1 MQTIHHQFYLLVD
14 LEPAI
19 IANMIKSIIKTMRPK
34 QWLKNGFIFAALIF
48 DKQFLTLEPL
58 LTTVTGFFLLGI
70 GASAVYFINDLADL
84 EQDRLHP
91 TKRFRPMASGALSL
105 TVGRIM
111 AAIFLIVA
119 LGAGFALNTYF
130 GIIISIYL
138 IMNFFYSFWLKHVP
152 IIDVLVL
159 ASGFVL
165 RVGAGVALITVE
177 RFSPWLYVCTS
188 LLALFIGLGKRRSE
202 LVLLAEGANTHRR
215 VFDHYTVP
223 FLDQLIIIVSS
234 TTVIAYSL
242 YTFSAENL
250 PNNHLM
256 MLTIPFVIYG
266 IFRYLYLVNIE
277 DAGGAPEELVFSDR
291 PLLMTIFLWGLTS
304 VGILYPG
311 S

>member
-1 MQTIHHQFYLLVD
+1 LLGY

-34 QWLKNGFIFAALIF
+34 QWLKNGFIFAAIIF
-48 DKQFLTLEPL
+48 DKQLLTLEPL
-58 LTTVTGFFLLGI
+58 LNTIAGFFLLGI

-91 TKRFRPMASGALSL
+91 KKRFRPMASGALPL
-105 TVGRIM
+105 AVGRVM
-111 AAIFLIVA
+111 AVTFLIVA
-119 LGAGFALNTYF
+119 LGAGFALNTNF

-266 IFRYLYLVNIE
+266 IFRYLYLINIE
-277 DAGGAPEELVFSDR
+277 DAGGAPEELVFSDW
-291 PLLMTIFLWGLTS
+291 PLLATIFLWGVAS
-304 VGILYPG
+304 AGILYLG

>member
-1 MQTIHHQFYLLVD
+1 
-14 LEPAI
+14 
-19 IANMIKSIIKTMRPK
+19 MIKSILKTMRPK
-34 QWLKNGFIFAALIF
+34 QWPKNGFIFAALVF
-48 DKQFLTLEPL
+48 DKQIFDLEPL
-58 LTTVTGFFLLGI
+58 LTTIAGFFLLGI

-91 TKRFRPMASGALSL
+91 TKRYRPLASGQLSL
-105 TVGRIM
+105 TAGRIT
-111 AAIFLIVA
+111 AGVLLVVA
-119 LGAGFALNTYF
+119 LGAGFALNTFF
-130 GIIISIYL
+130 GIVISIYL
-138 IMNFFYSFWLKHVP
+138 IMNIFYSFWLKHVP

-165 RVGAGVALITVE
+165 RVGAGVALITTE

-202 LVLLAEGANTHRR
+202 LVLLAEDANSHRR
-215 VFDHYTVP
+215 VFDRYTVD

-234 TTVIAYSL
+234 TTIIAYSL

-250 PNNHLM
+250 PTNHLM

-266 IFRYLYLVNIE
+266 VFRYLYLVNIE
-277 DAGGAPEELVFSDR
+277 DAGGAPEELVFSDM
-291 PLLMTIFLWGLTS
+291 PLLATIVIWGIS
-304 VGILYPG
+304 SAGILYLG

>member
-1 MQTIHHQFYLLVD
+1 MQTIYHRFYLLVD

-34 QWLKNGFIFAALIF
+34 QWLKNGFIFAAIIF
-48 DKQFLTLEPL
+48 DKQLLTLEPL
-58 LTTVTGFFLLGI
+58 LNTIAGFFLLGI

-91 TKRFRPMASGALSL
+91 KKRFRPMASGALPL
-105 TVGRIM
+105 AVGRVM
-111 AAIFLIVA
+111 AVTFLIVA
-119 LGAGFALNTYF
+119 LGAGFALNTNF

-266 IFRYLYLVNIE
+266 IFRYLYLINIE
-277 DAGGAPEELVFSDR
+277 DAGGAPEELVFSDW
-291 PLLMTIFLWGLTS
+291 PLLATIFLWGVAS
-304 VGILYPG
+304 AGILYLG

>member
-1 MQTIHHQFYLLVD
+1 LLGYW
-14 LEPAI
+14 EPAI

-48 DKQFLTLEPL
+48 DKQFLSLQPL
-58 LTTVTGFFLLGI
+58 LTTIAGFFLLGI

-91 TKRFRPMASGALSL
+91 KKRYRPMASGALPLS
-105 TVGRIM
+105 VGRVM
-111 AAIFLIVA
+111 AAILLIVA
-119 LGAGFALNTYF
+119 LGAGFALNTAF
-130 GIIISIYL
+130 GIVISIYL

-165 RVGAGVALITVE
+165 RVGAGVVLITVE

-234 TTVIAYSL
+234 TTIIAYSL

-277 DAGGAPEELVFSDR
+277 DAGGAPEELVFSDW
-291 PLLMTIFLWGLTS
+291 PLLITIFLWGVTS
-304 VGILYPG
+304 AGILYLG

>member
-1 MQTIHHQFYLLVD
+1 
-14 LEPAI
+14 
-19 IANMIKSIIKTMRPK
+19 MIKSILKTMRPK
-34 QWLKNGFIFAALIF
+34 QWPKNGFIFAALVF
-48 DKQFLTLEPL
+48 DKQIFDLEPL
-58 LTTVTGFFLLGI
+58 LTTIAGFFLLGI

-91 TKRFRPMASGALSL
+91 TKRYRPLASGQLSL
-105 TVGRIM
+105 TVGRIT
-111 AAIFLIVA
+111 AGVLLVVA
-119 LGAGFALNTYF
+119 LGAGFALNTFF
-130 GIIISIYL
+130 GIVISIYL
-138 IMNFFYSFWLKHVP
+138 IMNIFYSFWLKHVP

-165 RVGAGVALITVE
+165 RVGAGVALITTE

-202 LVLLAEGANTHRR
+202 LVLLAEDANSHRR
-215 VFDHYTVP
+215 VFDRYTVD

-234 TTVIAYSL
+234 TTIIAYSL

-250 PNNHLM
+250 PTNHLM

-266 IFRYLYLVNIE
+266 VFRYLYLVNIE
-277 DAGGAPEELVFSDR
+277 DAGGAPEELVFSDM
-291 PLLMTIFLWGLTS
+291 PLLATIVIWGIS
-304 VGILYPG
+304 SAGILYLG

>member
-1 MQTIHHQFYLLVD
+1 
-14 LEPAI
+14 
-19 IANMIKSIIKTMRPK
+19 MIKSIVKTMRPK
-34 QWLKNGFIFAALIF
+34 QWPKNGFIFAALVF
-48 DKQFLTLEPL
+48 DKQVFDLEPL
-58 LTTVTGFFLLGI
+58 LTAIAGFFLLGV

-91 TKRFRPMASGALSL
+91 TKRFRPLASGELSL
-105 TVGRIM
+105 TVGRIS
-111 AAIFLIVA
+111 AGILLVTA

-130 GIIISIYL
+130 GIVISIYL
-138 IMNFFYSFWLKHVP
+138 IMNFFYSFWLKNVP

-165 RVGAGVALITVE
+165 RVGAGVVLITVE

-202 LVLLAEGANTHRR
+202 LVMLAEEANSHRR
-215 VFDHYTVP
+215 VFDHYTVS

-234 TTVIAYSL
+234 TTIIAYSL

-250 PNNHLM
+250 PSNHLM

-266 IFRYLYLVNIE
+266 VFRYLYLVNIE
-277 DAGGAPEELVFSDR
+277 DAGGAPEELVFSDL
-291 PLLMTIFLWGLTS
+291 PLLATIIIWGVS
-304 VGILYPG
+304 SAGILYLG

>member
-1 MQTIHHQFYLLVD
+1 MHLV
-14 LEPAI
+14 PAI
-19 IANMIKSIIKTMRPK
+19 IAAMIKSILKTMRPK
-34 QWLKNGFIFAALIF
+34 QWPKNGFIFAALVF
-48 DKQFLTLEPL
+48 DKQIFDLEPL
-58 LTTVTGFFLLGI
+58 LTTIAGFFLLGI

-91 TKRFRPMASGALSL
+91 TKRYRPLASGQLSL
-105 TVGRIM
+105 TAGRIT
-111 AAIFLIVA
+111 AGVLLVVA
-119 LGAGFALNTYF
+119 LGAGFALNTFF
-130 GIIISIYL
+130 GIVISIYL
-138 IMNFFYSFWLKHVP
+138 IMNIFYSFWLKHVP

-165 RVGAGVALITVE
+165 RVGAGVALITTE

-202 LVLLAEGANTHRR
+202 LVLLAEDANSHRR
-215 VFDHYTVP
+215 VFDRYTVD

-234 TTVIAYSL
+234 TTIIAYSL

-250 PNNHLM
+250 PTNHLM

-266 IFRYLYLVNIE
+266 VFRYLYLVNIE
-277 DAGGAPEELVFSDR
+277 DAGGAPEELVFSDM
-291 PLLMTIFLWGLTS
+291 PLLATIVIWGIS
-304 VGILYPG
+304 SAGILYLG

>member
-1 MQTIHHQFYLLVD
+1 MQTIHNRFYLPGY

-34 QWLKNGFIFAALIF
+34 QWPKNGFIFAALIF

-58 LTTVTGFFLLGI
+58 LTTIAGFFLLGI

-91 TKRFRPMASGALSL
+91 KKRFRPIASGALSL

-111 AAIFLIVA
+111 AAIFFLVA
-119 LGAGFALNTYF
+119 LVAGFALNTYF

-138 IMNFFYSFWLKHVP
+138 IMNIFYSFWLKHVP

-202 LVLLAEGANTHRR
+202 LVLLADGANTHRR
-215 VFDHYTVP
+215 VFDHYTVA

-234 TTVIAYSL
+234 TTIIAYSL

-277 DAGGAPEELVFSDR
+277 DAGGAPEELVFSDW
-291 PLLMTIFLWGLTS
+291 PLLTTIFLWGVTS
-304 VGILYPG
+304 AGILYLG